1 MTKEEL
7 LHEIAVYAY
16 ATSYGKDKCFST
28 YDIATKTSTRLT
40 VGGVV
45 LGILLLAYQ
54 NLNAITALVVTGII
68 AGVICVYISKYDDK
82 KYLEQALALQ
92 EIEKQLKSLYFVAK
106 TSNDDQIS
114 HYITQ
119 AQNLNDQQQKLAL
132 EKHIFGSDWYT
143 HIKMFWTKKINTKWY
158 VDELKLKFFFDK
170 LPFSFFSTCL
180 VICILI
186 LLLLISLFIANYL
199 IDQGLALTYLELFK
213 GICK

>member
-1 MTKEEL
+1 MTKDEL

-40 VGGVV
+40 VAGVV

-82 KYLEQALALQ
+82 KYLDGALALQ
-92 EIEKQLKSLYFVAK
+92 EIEKKFKNLYYTVNS
-106 TSNDDQIS
+106 SNNNNLSS
-114 HYITQ
+114 HIHQ
-119 AQNLNDQQQKLAL
+119 MHQLNDEQQKLAF
-132 EKHIFGSDWYT
+132 EKHIFGSDWYA
-143 HIKMFWTKKINTKWY
+143 HIKMFWTKKVNTQWFT
-158 VDELKLKFFFDK
+158 DELKLKFFFDK
-170 LPFSFFSTCL
+170 LPFSFFLLCFS
-180 VICILI
+180 ICILI
-186 LLLLISLFIANYL
+186 LLSIVGFYIANHL
-199 IDQGLALTYLELFK
+199 ITNGHAQTYLDVFK

>member
-1 MTKEEL
+1 MTKDEL
-7 LHEIAVYAY
+7 LHEIATYAY

-40 VGGVV
+40 VGGVI

-82 KYLEQALALQ
+82 NYLDGALALQ
-92 EIEKQLKSLYFVAK
+92 EVEKKFKSLYFAVKA
-106 TSNDDQIS
+106 SNNNQLGL
-114 HYITQ
+114 YINQ
-119 AQNLNDQQQKLAL
+119 MHQLNDEQQKLAF

-143 HIKMFWTKKINTKWY
+143 HIKMFWTKKINTQWFT
-158 VDELKLKFFFDK
+158 DELKLKFFFDK
-170 LPFSFFSTCL
+170 LPFSFFILCVAICL
-180 VICILI
+180 LS
-186 LLLLISLFIANYL
+186 LLLIIGFYIANHL
-199 IDQGLALTYLELFK
+199 IAKGVAQTYLQIFE